1 MADNIIQLIS
11 RPQQVDDEDETSS
24 TSPMDVSYD
33 TSLPGQ
39 HTYLGDDM
47 EDLTGRTVFEE
58 ESVHDVPVLTSHDVI
73 LVPGQILPL
82 QIFRPLEISM
92 MRRIIEED
100 RTFGIIADGIT
111 ARTGVTKKP
120 VLGTTAEV
128 RSYKEETDDLSGVS
142 TLVVK
147 AEGRQRFR
155 LLSSRHRSDGIL
167 TAEVRILP
175 DDPAPDVGEVARLQ
189 SLNRFRLPPRPS
201 NSPCGSNRYSFAP
214 LTRWPAWVY
223 LQYDAQLL
231 VKRIKDELS
240 EWTENFSTLRFPEDP
255 GKFSYWVA
263 GSLLLDDEVRLEMLS
278 YDSPVQRLRCELAI
292 LRECIVLTCKE
303 CRSKVADRG
312 DVFSMS
318 QQGPQGTYV
327 NPHGYVHE
335 MITVR
340 RAKGVYWNGRP
351 SSQYSWFPGY
361 AWTILHCRS
370 CHSHVGW
377 KFTAVEKNL
386 LPVKFW
392 GLCRSAIKPSRTVA
406 ARGNQPTG
414 DD

>member
-1 MADNIIQLIS
+1 MADDIIQLIP
-11 RPQQVDDEDETSS
+11 RPQQVDDDEENNT

-33 TSLPGQ
+33 ISLPAQ

-58 ESVHDVPVLTSHDVI
+58 DSIHTVPVLTSHDVI

-111 ARTGVTKKP
+111 ARANQNRKP

-147 AEGRQRFR
+147 AEGRQRFN
-155 LLSSRHRSDGIL
+155 LLSSRRRTDGIL
-167 TAEVRILP
+167 TAEIKILP
-175 DDPAPDVGEVARLQ
+175 DDPTPDVGEVARLQ
-189 SLNRFRLPPRPS
+189 CLNRFQRPS
-201 NSPCGSNRYSFAP
+201 EINMSRNLGRYGFAP

-223 LQYDAQLL
+223 LQYDAEVL
-231 VKRIKDELS
+231 VNRIKSELS

-278 YDSPVQRLRCELAI
+278 YDSPIQRLRCELAI
-292 LRECIVLTCKE
+292 LRECVVLTCKE

-351 SSQYSWFPGY
+351 SSEYSWFPGY

-370 CHSHVGW
+370 CHCHVGW

-386 LPVKFW
+386 LPLKFW
-392 GLCRSAIKPSRTVA
+392 GLCRSAIKPSRLPVS
-406 ARGNQPTG
+406 RGQQTSG
-414 DD
+414 RD